1 MRKTG
6 RILCNIFIIGA
17 CMNLN
22 AQNTDSKLVGY
33 TLDANSKITKCDV
46 TATKRSGVLG
56 TIESIQGSTL
66 NMQINPGN
74 TYKIEINNDEVY
86 FIEHKV
92 GEGFVA
98 TSSINKLA
106 LYNSE
111 TFTNALIY
119 RVQVGAFH
127 KSSPVDQFG
136 EALFNTFKNAD
147 DSIISNLGE
156 VFTEQV
162 DGATIYMIGSFNSQ
176 EEALKA
182 QIKIRELGNKNAFS
196 VICYNN
202 KIISSDEAQKIIEE
216 QSNLMVNN

>member
-1 MRKTG
+1 
-6 RILCNIFIIGA
+6 
-17 CMNLN
+17 
-22 AQNTDSKLVGY
+22 
-33 TLDANSKITKCDV
+33 
-46 TATKRSGVLG
+46 
-56 TIESIQGSTL
+56 
-66 NMQINPGN
+66 MQINPGN

-98 TSSINKLA
+98 TSSINKRA

-196 VICYNN
+196 VICFNN

>member
-22 AQNTDSKLVGY
+22 AQNTDSKLVEY

-46 TATKRSGVLG
+46 TATKRTGVLG

-98 TSSINKLA
+98 TSAINKGT

-119 RVQVGAFH
+119 RVQVGAFY
-127 KSSPVDQFG
+127 KNSNVDQFG

-182 QIKIRELGNKNAFS
+182 QIKIRELGNKKAFS

>member
-22 AQNTDSKLVGY
+22 AQNTDSKLVAY

-98 TSSINKLA
+98 TSSINKGA